1 MPLKTVRSLRACVE
15 RTRISSEPG
24 APSLLNISRKL
35 AQHIHMFRSP
45 NTNSFYPPLFRHG
58 LFAFG
63 LRYHMRE
70 HAIQLRT
77 GGFDRRIAM
86 RHK

>member
-1 MPLKTVRSLRACVE
+1 
-15 RTRISSEPG
+15 
-24 APSLLNISRKL
+24 
-35 AQHIHMFRSP
+35 MFRSP